1 MSSTPQTFVSR
12 YFTGVEKSQ
21 IGSVHLYRASHAN
34 TSDVRGKIVE
44 EGNFSSKNTR
54 LAILIVTFFIEINV
68 IYVRTK
74 RYKNSIIR
82 NYIFTRSV
90 L

>member
-1 MSSTPQTFVSR
+1 MSR

-21 IGSVHLYRASHAN
+21 IGSVHLYRATHAN

-54 LAILIVTFFIEINV
+54 LLIVTFFIEINV

-74 RYKNSIIR
+74 RYKNSIR
-82 NYIFTRSV
+82 YQEFHFYSV
-90 L
+90 SVVSATP

>member
-1 MSSTPQTFVSR
+1 MSR

-44 EGNFSSKNTR
+44 EGIFSSKNTR
-54 LAILIVTFFIEINV
+54 LLIVTFFIEINV

-74 RYKNSIIR
+74 RYKNSIR
-82 NYIFTRSV
+82 YQELHFYSV
-90 L
+90 SVVSATP